1 MARAPRVSVLS
12 AALPAVLAAILA
24 LAAVLVLAAVLALA
38 PTRASAHR
46 PLVTRLLS
54 LEPGED
60 GQLHCLVQLTL
71 PPLLK
76 RSHLTLV
83 DRNVNGRLE
92 PAERAALTQILAE
105 RAIDGVQ
112 VWAGTSSIA
121 LGRGR
126 AELDVGATANDAA
139 QLMLYAAA
147 PLPAAQN
154 RVEVRTGRISDAL
167 ELVVLPGARPVM
179 ASSRGR
185 IARGEAR
192 ASLRADDRV
201 TIDVRPS
208 HTSDPK

>member
-1 MARAPRVSVLS
+1 MAPRVSLLS
-12 AALPAVLAAILA
+12 AA
-24 LAAVLVLAAVLALA
+24 LAAVLALA
-38 PTRASAHR
+38 PTGASAHR

-60 GQLHCLVQLTL
+60 GKLHCLVQLTL

-76 RSHLTLV
+76 RSHVTLV
-83 DRNVNGRLE
+83 DRNLNGHLE

-112 VWAGTSSIA
+112 VWVGTSSLA

-147 PLPAAQN
+147 PLPAELS
-154 RVEVRTGRISDAL
+154 RIEVRTGRISDAL
-167 ELVVLPGARPVM
+167 ELVVLPGARPVT

-185 IARGEAR
+185 IARGKAR

-201 TIDVRPS
+201 RVELRSALGPTPRPNDS
-208 HTSDPK
+208 E